1 MRQASCHQRFA
12 RCKCVHVMQFGE
24 SLLPAPE
31 PYGQPE
37 QDDQPCA
44 ENGEIERHGVRAG
57 GSHHGLPEQVAQV
70 GQRHDLNDGFEEA
83 GEHVGGN
90 DTP

>member
-1 MRQASCHQRFA
+1 
-12 RCKCVHVMQFGE
+12 MQFEE

-37 QDDQPCA
+37 QDYQPGA
-44 ENGEIERHGVRAG
+44 EYGEIERHGVRAG
-57 GSHHGLPEQVAQV
+57 GSHHSLPEQVAQE
-70 GQRHDLNDGFEEA
+70 GQRHGLNDGFEEA

-90 DTP
+90 DAP